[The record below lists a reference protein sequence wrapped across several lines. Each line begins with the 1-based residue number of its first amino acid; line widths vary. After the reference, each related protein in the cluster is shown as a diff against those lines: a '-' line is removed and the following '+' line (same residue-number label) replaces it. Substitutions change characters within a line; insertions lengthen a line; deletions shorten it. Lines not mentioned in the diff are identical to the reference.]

1 MLWSGKLGA
10 WEPLLAP
17 LSGEAWWRKLES
29 QVESAYE
36 TGQPE
41 VYPPREDL
49 FTALRLTAPEEVR
62 CVILGQ
68 DPYHE
73 PEQAHGLAFSVRR
86 GQKIPPSLRNIYKE
100 LEQDLGCPI
109 PTHGCL
115 TAWAEQGVLL
125 LNNVL
130 TVYRGAANSHKKWG
144 WQAFTT
150 ALLRQVNQ
158 LPQPVACLLWG
169 KDAQTKLETADWGS
183 AVGPRLILTS
193 SHPSPLS
200 ARRGFL
206 GSRPFSQVNRF
217 LTEQGGQPIDW
228 AIRA

>member
-1 MLWSGKLGA
+1 MLWEGKLGK
-10 WEPLLAP
+10 WEPLLEP
-17 LSGEAWWRKLES
+17 LCREKWWKALET
-29 QVESAYE
+29 QVEAAYE
-36 TGQPE
+36 KGDPE

-49 FTALRLTAPEEVR
+49 FAALRLTPPENVK

-73 PEQAHGLAFSVRR
+73 PGQAHGLAFSVRP
-86 GQKIPPSLRNIYKE
+86 GEKIPPSLRNIYQE
-100 LEQDLGCPI
+100 LNQDLGCPI

-115 TAWAEQGVLL
+115 TAWGEQGVLL

-144 WQAFTT
+144 WQKFTT
-150 ALLRQVNQ
+150 ALLREVNK
-158 LPQPVACLLWG
+158 LPQPVAHLLWG
-169 KDAQTKLETADWGS
+169 KDAQNKVKSAALAETTA
-183 AVGPRLILTS
+183 PRLILTS

-200 ARRGFL
+200 AYRGFL

-217 LTEQGGQPIDW
+217 LEEQGSEAIDW
-228 AIRA
+228 TI

>member
-1 MLWSGKLGA
+1 MLWEGKLGK
-10 WEPLLAP
+10 WEPLLEP
-17 LSGEAWWRKLES
+17 LCQEKWWKALET
-29 QVESAYE
+29 QVEAAYE
-36 TGQPE
+36 KGEPE

-49 FTALRLTAPEEVR
+49 FAALRLTPPENVK

-73 PEQAHGLAFSVRR
+73 PGQAHGLAFSVRQ
-86 GQKIPPSLRNIYKE
+86 GQKIPPSLRNIYQE
-100 LEQDLGCPI
+100 LNQDLGCPI

-115 TAWAEQGVLL
+115 TAWGEQGVLL

-144 WQAFTT
+144 WQKFTT
-150 ALLRQVNQ
+150 ALLREVNK
-158 LPQPVACLLWG
+158 LPQPVAYLLWG
-169 KDAQTKLETADWGS
+169 KDAQNKVKS
-183 AVGPRLILTS
+183 AALNEAVAPHLILTS

-200 ARRGFL
+200 AYRGFL

-217 LTEQGGQPIDW
+217 LEEQGSEAIDW
-228 AIRA
+228 TIR

>member
-1 MLWSGKLGA
+1 MLWEGKLGK
-10 WEPLLAP
+10 WEPLLES
-17 LSGEAWWRKLES
+17 LCRENWWKALET
-29 QVESAYE
+29 QVEAAYE
-36 TGQPE
+36 QGEPE

-49 FTALRLTAPEEVR
+49 FAALRLTPPENVK

-73 PEQAHGLAFSVRR
+73 PGQAHGLAFSVRP
-86 GQKIPPSLRNIYKE
+86 GEKIPPSLRNIYQE
-100 LEQDLGCPI
+100 LNQDLGCPI

-115 TAWAEQGVLL
+115 TAWGEQGVLL

-144 WQAFTT
+144 WQKFTT
-150 ALLRQVNQ
+150 ALLREVNK
-158 LPQPVACLLWG
+158 LPQPVAYLLWG
-169 KDAQTKLETADWGS
+169 KDAQNKVKSAALDEATA
-183 AVGPRLILTS
+183 PRLILTS

-200 ARRGFL
+200 AYRGFL

-217 LTEQGGQPIDW
+217 LEEQGSAAIDW
-228 AIRA
+228 TIR